1 LHRTSLPAI
10 DGTVAHRGWL
20 SGTLRR
26 MRRHFW
32 IKAIGISA
40 LMSLFFVAYFQVLH
54 NPAAPVYEMP
64 LTALDRALAFQPSWL
79 AAYLT
84 LWLYV
89 GIPAGFFVQLRGLLQ
104 YWAWIG
110 ALCAAGL
117 TIFYLWPTAVPPLDH
132 GVDLAQHPG
141 FTILQ
146 GVDAAGNACPSLHV
160 ATAVFSAVWMHRW
173 LPRLGAPVSVLVG
186 SWVWCALIVFSTV
199 AIRQHVVLDVVA
211 GIALGLA
218 FAWPAIRWVP
228 VDDGPH

>member
-1 LHRTSLPAI
+1 
-10 DGTVAHRGWL
+10 
-20 SGTLRR
+20 

-32 IKAIGISA
+32 IKAVGISG

-54 NPAAPVYEMP
+54 NPAAPVVEMP
-64 LTALDRALAFQPSWL
+64 LTALDRAIAFQPSWL

-89 GIPAGFFVQLRGLLQ
+89 GIPPGFFLQLRGLLH

-117 TIFYLWPTAVPPLDH
+117 TIFYFWPTAVPPLDPS
-132 GVDLAQHPG
+132 VDLAQSPA

-173 LPRLGAPVSVLVG
+173 LPRLGAPAFGAGRKLDLVCADRVLHG
-186 SWVWCALIVFSTV
+186 GDPPA
-199 AIRQHVVLDVVA
+199 RGA
-211 GIALGLA
+211 GRGRRHRIGPGLRMAGDALGARRRRAALKRPRRA
-218 FAWPAIRWVP
+218 EVGR
-228 VDDGPH
+228 

>member
-1 LHRTSLPAI
+1 
-10 DGTVAHRGWL
+10 
-20 SGTLRR
+20 

-40 LMSLFFVAYFQVLH
+40 LMSLFFFAYFHVLH
-54 NPAAPVYEMP
+54 HPDPASPVVEMP
-64 LTALDRALAFQPSWL
+64 LTALDRAIAFQPSWL

-89 GIPAGFFVQLRGLLQ
+89 GIPPGFFVQLRGLLL
-104 YWAWIG
+104 YWAWIA

-117 TIFYLWPTAVPPLDH
+117 TIFYFWPTAVPPLDPS
-132 GVDLAQHPG
+132 VDLAQSPA

-160 ATAVFSAVWMHRW
+160 ATAIFSAVWLHRW
-173 LPRLGAPVSVLVG
+173 LPRLGAPVSVRAG
-186 SWVWCALIVFSTV
+186 NWIWCALIVYSTV
-199 AIRQHVVLDVVA
+199 AIRQHVVLDVLA

-218 FAWPAIRWVP
+218 FAWPATRWVP
-228 VDDGPH
+228 VDDGPR